1 MILLRY
7 LCVTVRYTL
16 TLGPDSVSNIFHICS
31 CGLLPE
37 TYLFFT
43 PFRKEEVEILENS
56 VFAAGVCTVHMLNKI
71 TPFSC
76 YYFLVEFSWCTMDRS
91 VISLL

>member
-1 MILLRY
+1 MIFLRL
-7 LCVTVRYTL
+7 LCVTVRFTF
-16 TLGPDSVSNIFHICS
+16 TLGPDTVCNIFHINS
-31 CGLLPE
+31 YGLLPE

-43 PFRKEEVEILENS
+43 PFWKEEVEILENS

-76 YYFLVEFSWCTMDRS
+76 YYFLVDFSWCTMDRS
-91 VISLL
+91 VISEL